1 MVKNE
6 RIMTNYSLIPRL
18 FHTAS
23 DGKLGGWGTGSEA
36 EQTVDGIH
44 THAHT
49 TSAVLLGKSH
59 LAGLKHRGQCFVLG
73 STAWSTMKMF
83 VTNIIK
89 ESQNILSKSL

>member
-1 MVKNE
+1 
-6 RIMTNYSLIPRL
+6 MTNYSLVPRL

-23 DGKLGGWGTGSEA
+23 DGKLGGWGLGVRLNKLWMVVA
-36 EQTVDGIH
+36 GY
-44 THAHT
+44 TH

-73 STAWSTMKMF
+73 STTWSTMKMF